1 MQSEKFDITGMTC
14 AACQAN
20 ITRKVSAL
28 DGVETVDVNLLANS
42 MQVSYDETKTNTG
55 AIIAAVTQIGYGAS
69 PAAAAAPA
77 SDKGGLRSRWNSRRE
92 RAETEQKQMKN
103 RLITSVI
110 LLVPLM
116 YLSMGGMLGLPLP
129 SFLLGA
135 ENFTVTAILQLLFT
149 LFVVFINRKFYIS
162 GFQALWHRAPNMD
175 SLVAVGSGA
184 SLLYGIY
191 VTLAAAYAA
200 GHGNLDA
207 VHSYMHALYLESAAM
222 ILTLVT
228 VGKYLES
235 RSKAKTSDALDQ
247 LADLAPKT
255 ANVLRG
261 GKETSIPSEQVAVG
275 DIVKG

>member
-116 YLSMGGMLGLPLP
+116 YLSMGSMLSLPLP

-135 ENFTVTAILQLLFT
+135 ENFTVSAILQLLLT
-149 LFVVFINRKFYIS
+149 LFVVFINRKFYLS
-162 GFQALWHRAPNMD
+162 GFKALWHRAPNMD

-191 VTLAAAYAA
+191 DSGSCLCRRSRQSGRGARLYARA
-200 GHGNLDA
+200 VSGIRSHDFNFGHRRQVSRIPLQGQNL
-207 VHSYMHALYLESAAM
+207 
-222 ILTLVT
+222 
-228 VGKYLES
+228 
-235 RSKAKTSDALDQ
+235 
-247 LADLAPKT
+247 
-255 ANVLRG
+255 
-261 GKETSIPSEQVAVG
+261 
-275 DIVKG
+275 